1 MSAPTSAERGGSA
14 RESRDGC
21 HLAEPGLRDPL
32 NKVSTFPLEGD
43 AL

>member
-1 MSAPTSAERGGSA
+1 MSAPTSATRGGAA
-14 RESRDGC
+14 RAPRGTRRLEQ
-21 HLAEPGLRDPL
+21 PGLRDPL

>member
-1 MSAPTSAERGGSA
+1 MSVLMSVPRGGAA
-14 RESRDGC
+14 RASRGAC
-21 HLAEPGLRDPL
+21 RLEQLGLRDPL